1 MVNEDV
7 IDLYG
12 RVEVGTKVVVLPAQ
26 LHRIPDQSAQ
36 FRSVS
41 APPPLATNSLRAA
54 ALH

>member
-1 MVNEDV
+1 V

-26 LHRIPDQSAQ
+26 SHRIPDQSAQ
-36 FRSVS
+36 FRSAS
-41 APPPLATNSLRAA
+41 APLSLATNSPRAM